1 TPTPSRGCSR
11 RTDRGGFMRKIVLPV
26 FILSFAAA
34 CSDPPPPPKPVAKA
48 EPVEVKP
55 QPPKPEVKPEPPK
68 PDPNKE
74 LAAKVKSA
82 LDPPDSKLPSG
93 AIDVTANSGRVSLFG
108 AVPTETMRRHA
119 AQVASKV
126 EGVTGVDNQLK
137 VVKGS

>member
-1 TPTPSRGCSR
+1 MNKLVIAG
-11 RTDRGGFMRKIVLPV
+11 LA
-26 FILSFAAA
+26 LAFAAA
-34 CSDPPPPPKPVAKA
+34 CSEPPPPPKPVAKA
-48 EPVEVKP
+48 QPVEVKP

-74 LAAKVKSA
+74 LAAKVKAA
-82 LDPPDSKLPSG
+82 LDAPDSKLPSG

-108 AVPTETMRRHA
+108 AVPTDGQRRRA
-119 AQVASKV
+119 AQIASKV